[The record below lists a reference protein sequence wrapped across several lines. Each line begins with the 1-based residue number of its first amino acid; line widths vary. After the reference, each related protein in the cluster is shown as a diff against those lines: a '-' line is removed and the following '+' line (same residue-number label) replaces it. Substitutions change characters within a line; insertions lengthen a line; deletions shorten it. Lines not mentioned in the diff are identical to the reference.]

1 MSLNLCLCVRL
12 YLFIKGTSKRH
23 LSHTH
28 LNDLFCSRVCVFVYK
43 MVEKWWDGNER
54 RHGQSKLKGNY
65 CDQRCPLKGWV
76 CCLLQL
82 NFIHKSHREDL
93 YLKYVQFCKWYE
105 WCYRENLS
113 SSGFY
118 VWYDFE
124 DDFLICG
131 MAFGFFSLLHPFK
144 INLPES
150 EIIVCRVKLFE

>member
-1 MSLNLCLCVRL
+1 MSLNLCLCVRHIQEATL
-12 YLFIKGTSKRH
+12 VTHTFKWFVV
-23 LSHTH
+23 LS
-28 LNDLFCSRVCVFVYK
+28 CVFVHK

-82 NFIHKSHREDL
+82 NFIHTSHREHL
-93 YLKYVQFCKWYE
+93 YLKYTQFCKWYE

-113 SSGFY
+113 SLCVFC
-118 VWYDFE
+118 
-124 DDFLICG
+124 LIWLWRWFFNLWD
-131 MAFGFFSLLHPFK
+131 AYGFFSLLIPFK
-144 INLPES
+144 INLPEYPYTET